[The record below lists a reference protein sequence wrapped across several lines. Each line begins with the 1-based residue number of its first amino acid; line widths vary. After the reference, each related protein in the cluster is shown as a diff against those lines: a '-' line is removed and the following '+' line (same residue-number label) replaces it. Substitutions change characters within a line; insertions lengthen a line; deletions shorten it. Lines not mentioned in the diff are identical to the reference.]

1 MGWRGSL
8 MNVKEFMTTNIES
21 IDHKRSVYFAIERM
35 VNRRIR
41 CLMVRFPGKEREYG
55 VITARDVVFKVLAKG
70 IDPKKINVSKIA
82 SKPIVCISQDTDF
95 KEVAKI
101 MNESN
106 IARAFICD
114 QDRVT
119 GRSVREQVAGI
130 QLFRVNIGD
139 YRMGEPDRFEY
150 PVAFIRAFRFEQHW
164 KKRDGDDQERDSEGF
179 SHYSPPFL
187 NVGFD

>member
-1 MGWRGSL
+1 

-119 GRSVREQVAGI
+119 GLVALMDVMSASI
-130 QLFRVNIGD
+130 IARARGD
-139 YRMGEPDRFEY
+139 H
-150 PVAFIRAFRFEQHW
+150 V
-164 KKRDGDDQERDSEGF
+164 S
-179 SHYSPPFL
+179 
-187 NVGFD
+187 